1 MNRLLSL
8 WEHAVVSDR
17 FYIILV
23 DYGNFSHASFYCN
36 CKNKHL
42 DSVLDEAP
50 AGFARGVGRASD
62 SR

>member
-8 WEHAVVSDR
+8 WEHAVVSAR

-23 DYGNFSHASFYCN
+23 NYGNFSHTSFYCN

-50 AGFARGVGRASD
+50 ADVLQTHVRLV
-62 SR
+62 

>member
-8 WEHAVVSDR
+8 WEHAVVSDH

-23 DYGNFSHASFYCN
+23 NYGNFSHASFYCN

-50 AGFARGVGRASD
+50 ADVLQTHVRLV
-62 SR
+62 

>member
-23 DYGNFSHASFYCN
+23 DYGNFSHAT
-36 CKNKHL
+36 L
-42 DSVLDEAP
+42 L
-50 AGFARGVGRASD
+50 
-62 SR
+62 